1 METLW
6 SRLRSVW
13 ENMSRG
19 NQIMLAAL
27 AAGTLI
33 AGIGFIYWASTPD
46 YVALV
51 SNPSPQDSAAIIAQL
66 KDRKVLYRISPDG
79 TTIEVPSSQRAELRM
94 SLAAAG
100 LLNSGSLGYAALDK
114 APFGQTQAMEQQT
127 IKRALEGEMENSIQ
141 SLEPVASARVK
152 FAPGD
157 DSMFVSP
164 DRREPSASVLV
175 HLKPG
180 QELTKNNV
188 RAIVNLVARAYTG
201 LTPRNVSVV
210 DGDGNLLWDGS
221 QEEGPTVGLEERQ
234 AQERAYTDALRRQIQ
249 AKLTQ
254 VLGPNKSAVTVRA
267 DLDFD
272 SKTEKRTEILP
283 GVPVSQETSE
293 QSLKGVGASVPPR
306 MPVGLAA
313 NAAPGPVSPPTY
325 ASGSAG
331 MSPGYYTQ
339 TQTVKTMANGKSET
353 EIVKAPGSVNSLG
366 VAILVDESVPDDTVR
381 AITQDVATMI
391 GADPANPA
399 SNRHVS
405 VQKVPFDRS
414 AQEAEKKAAQRA
426 AQAEWMNKLIG
437 YGVPVVLMLLILFVL
452 ARGLKRITTAALP
465 ALPGGAQP
473 ALAAAG
479 AGAGGTVDI
488 SVGQSPEEVEA
499 LQGGGEEPR
508 VLGLPTGEQVHT
520 FEVISEA
527 FDADLESIRHLA
539 EHRPEVVAMLIKSWM
554 AEDMR

>member
-1 METLW
+1 MDTLW
-6 SRLRSVW
+6 SKIRSLW
-13 ENMSRG
+13 DNMSRG
-19 NQIMLAAL
+19 NQILLAAL
-27 AAGTLI
+27 ATGTLI
-33 AGIGFIYWASTPD
+33 AAIGFIYWASSPD
-46 YVALV
+46 YVSLV

-79 TTIEVPSSQRAELRM
+79 TTIEVPASQRAELRM

-180 QELTKNNV
+180 QELTRNNV

-210 DGDGNLLWDGS
+210 DGDGNLLWDGT
-221 QEEGPTVGLEERQ
+221 QEDGPTVGLEERQ
-234 AQERAYTDALRRQIQ
+234 VEERAYTDALRRQIQ
-249 AKLTQ
+249 AKLNQ
-254 VLGPNKSAVTVRA
+254 VLGPNKSTVTVRA

-283 GVPVSQETSE
+283 GVPVTQETSE
-293 QSLKGVGASVPPR
+293 QSLKGAGPALPPR

-313 NAAPGPVSPPTY
+313 NATPPGPVNPPTY
-325 ASGSAG
+325 AAG
-331 MSPGYYTQ
+331 AATSPGYYTQ
-339 TQTVKTMANGKSET
+339 TQTTKTMANGKSET
-353 EIVKAPGSVNSLG
+353 EIVKAPGSVNSLA
-366 VAILVDESVPDDTVR
+366 VAILLDESVPDETVR
-381 AITQDVATMI
+381 AITQDVSTMI

-405 VQKVPFDRS
+405 VQKVPFDRT
-414 AQEAEKKAAQRA
+414 AQEAERKAAQQA
-426 AQAEWMNKLIG
+426 AQAEWINKLIG
-437 YGVPVVLMLLILFVL
+437 YGVPALIILVILFIL
-452 ARGLKRITTAALP
+452 SRGLKRITSATLP
-465 ALPGGAQP
+465 ALAGGARP

-479 AGAGGTVDI
+479 AGGSLDVTV
-488 SVGQSPEEVEA
+488 GSPTEEAQTLE
-499 LQGGGEEPR
+499 GENAQEPR